1 MIAVTGALGKT
12 GRAIIRK
19 LANQGLQVRG
29 LVRSHQQAS
38 DVIEA
43 GAAEAMQIDLL
54 EPSSLVPAFTGV
66 RALYHICPNVHP
78 GEVEIGKNAIRAAKQ
93 VGVERFVLHS
103 VLHPLTQAMPHHW
116 NKLLVEEQ
124 LVNSG
129 LGFTILQPASY
140 MQNVLGEMWRVRLRS
155 QYHVPYSVAAKF
167 SPVDLLDVAEEA
179 AMVLTT
185 PNHDG
190 ASYELSGPEIHTPKT
205 MAHEMGAAF
214 GKMVTAV
221 QADLDEWR
229 KGKDLDEPRTEL
241 LIKMFE
247 YYEKHGLWGNSRVL
261 ADLLG
266 RAPTRL
272 REFLFRIVQEGAPI

>member
-19 LANQGLQVRG
+19 LASQGLPVRG
-29 LVRSHQQAS
+29 LVQSHQQAS

-54 EPSSLVPAFTGV
+54 EPSSLVPAFAGV

-78 GEVEIGKNAIRAAKQ
+78 GEVEIGKNAISTAQQA
-93 VGVERFVLHS
+93 GVERFVLHS

-124 LVNSG
+124 LINSG

-155 QYHVPYSVAAKF
+155 QYHIPYSVEARF
-167 SPVDLLDVAEEA
+167 SPVDLLDVAEA
-179 AMVLTT
+179 AAIVLTM
-185 PNHDG
+185 PDHDG
-190 ASYELSGPEIHTPKT
+190 AIYELAGPEIHTPKT

-221 QADLDEWR
+221 QVDLEEWR

-272 REFLFRIVQEGAPI
+272 REFLFRIVQEGATA